1 MATFHVVGK
10 PNFTILV
17 VDFGI
22 VQVIKT
28 ILCAMFVFWWGS
40 LHVFKD
46 VSYAEYI
53 ILCFVYQVLNVNP
66 RGMFWTI
73 NNDMYWIVGEN
84 VLKISQD
91 TIIKSSTTTL
101 VVNIVA
107 QGVMMKEKPNAVSPN
122 SKVSLFIDLCDSS
135 NEDDLAIH
143 VVVIPI
149 SMNLQVA
156 EK

>member
-1 MATFHVVGK
+1 
-10 PNFTILV
+10 
-17 VDFGI
+17 
-22 VQVIKT
+22 
-28 ILCAMFVFWWGS
+28 
-40 LHVFKD
+40 
-46 VSYAEYI
+46 
-53 ILCFVYQVLNVNP
+53 
-66 RGMFWTI
+66 
-73 NNDMYWIVGEN
+73 